1 MTFRI
6 LLSILI
12 EICVLF
18 KQQAAGLIQH
28 AWRTFL
34 QRRDIQRKEVFE
46 MIFSFIEN
54 MKGRLRLQ
62 IDLFNISLDKTS
74 LHQGLEKL
82 SENRINGYS
91 I

>member
-34 QRRDIQRKEVFE
+34 QRRDIHRKQVFE
-46 MIFSFIEN
+46 MFFSFIEN
-54 MKGRLRLQ
+54 MKGRLTLQ
-62 IDLFNISLDKTS
+62 IYLFNISTR
-74 LHQGLEKL
+74 Q
-82 SENRINGYS
+82 N
-91 I
+91 

>member
-6 LLSILI
+6 LLTILI
-12 EICVLF
+12 EICALF

-28 AWRTFL
+28 TWRTFL

-62 IDLFNISLDKTS
+62 IDLFNILTR
-74 LHQGLEKL
+74 Q
-82 SENRINGYS
+82 N
-91 I
+91 

>member
-1 MTFRI
+1 MKLKMTFRI

-34 QRRDIQRKEVFE
+34 QRKEVFE

-82 SENRINGYS
+82 SENRINGCS